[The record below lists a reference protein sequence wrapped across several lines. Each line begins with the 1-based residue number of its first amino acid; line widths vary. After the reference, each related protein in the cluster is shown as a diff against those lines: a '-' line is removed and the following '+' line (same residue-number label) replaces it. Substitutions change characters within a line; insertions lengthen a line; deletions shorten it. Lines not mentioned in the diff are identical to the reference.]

1 MQQITLRIRED
12 TLEALEEEAEERG
25 VSRSEHIRDILD
37 SRDDV
42 EDLQTEVERLRR
54 EKRQILEQREEATEL
69 VRYVE
74 DELERRERRDTA
86 PVWTRARWWLL
97 GREE

>member
-12 TLEALEEEAEERG
+12 TLEALDEEAEERG

-42 EDLQTEVERLRR
+42 EDLRTEVERLRR